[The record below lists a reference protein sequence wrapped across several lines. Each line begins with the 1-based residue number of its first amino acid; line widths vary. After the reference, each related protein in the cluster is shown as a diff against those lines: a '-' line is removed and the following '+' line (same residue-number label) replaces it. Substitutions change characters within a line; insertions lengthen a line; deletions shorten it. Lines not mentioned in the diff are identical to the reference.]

1 MYFRAVNPLGAPGI
15 SSPSVVV
22 LLVLR
27 VLQLLS
33 VYFRRCLAA
42 LYFFPRYT
50 FAVLRFHQIPYSNLV
65 RGSKNTVSWN

>member
-27 VLQLLS
+27 VLQLPY
-33 VYFRRCLAA
+33 VYFHRCLAA

-50 FAVLRFHQIPYSNLV
+50 FAVLRLHQIPYHNLV
-65 RGSKNTVSWN
+65 ERGLTTVSWN